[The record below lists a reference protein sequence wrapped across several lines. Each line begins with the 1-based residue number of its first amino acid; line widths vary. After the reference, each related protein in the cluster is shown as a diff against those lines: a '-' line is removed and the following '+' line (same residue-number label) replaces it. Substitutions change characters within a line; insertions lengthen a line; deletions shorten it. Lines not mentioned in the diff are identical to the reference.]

1 MRDLEAL
8 SRELER
14 SGRAGAFRELARSDE
29 AKRLGAMVDR
39 PAVEEA
45 VRGGDTE
52 ALRKLLGGVLATPE
66 GQRMAQ
72 RLRQMMEQE

>member
-1 MRDLEAL
+1 MQDLEAI

-14 SGRAGAFRELARSDE
+14 SGRTEAFRELARSDE
-29 AKRLGAMVDR
+29 ARRLGAMVDR

-52 ALRKLLGGVLATPE
+52 ALKKLLGGVLATPE
-66 GQRMAQ
+66 GQRVAQ
-72 RLRQMMEQE
+72 QLRQMLEKK